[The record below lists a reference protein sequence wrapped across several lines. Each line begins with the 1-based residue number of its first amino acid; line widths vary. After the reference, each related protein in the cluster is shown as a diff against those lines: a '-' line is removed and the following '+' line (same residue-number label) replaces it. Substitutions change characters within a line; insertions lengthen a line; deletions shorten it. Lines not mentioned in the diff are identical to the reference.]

1 MCLEIRA
8 GETVKGL
15 SEFNLRRVCV
25 FCGSSPRAGLSY
37 RQSARELG
45 ALLARENLT
54 LVYGGAQIGLMGEL
68 ADSVLHHGGEAIGVM
83 PRSLVDREIAHRGL
97 TKLHIVGS
105 MHQRKALMADLAD
118 AFIALPGG
126 LGTLE
131 EFCEVLTWSQL
142 GLHQK
147 PCGILNVNDYYRHL
161 LAFLDHAVE
170 ESFFSPENR
179 AMILVETEPQRLLER
194 LRSYRAPKMEKWITE
209 REI

>member
-1 MCLEIRA
+1 M
-8 GETVKGL
+8 KGL
-15 SEFNLRRVCV
+15 GSLNLRRVCV
-25 FCGSSPRAGLSY
+25 FCGSSPRASLRY
-37 RQSARELG
+37 QESARELG
-45 ALLARENLT
+45 ALLAQENLA
-54 LVYGGAQIGLMGEL
+54 LVYGGAQIGLMGVL
-68 ADSVLHHGGEAIGVM
+68 ADSVLHHGGEAIGVI
-83 PRSLVDREIAHRGL
+83 PKALVDREIAHRGL
-97 TKLHIVGS
+97 TQLYIVDS

-142 GLHQK
+142 GLHRK
-147 PCGILNVNDYYRHL
+147 PCGMLNVNDYFRYL

-170 ESFFSPENR
+170 ERFFSPENR

-194 LRSYRAPKMEKWITE
+194 LRAYRAPMAERWITG